1 MARNYYCLV
10 AGLREYTLDS
20 ERKGFD
26 AMKMR
31 DEIREEL
38 VGNDKMLLDLLYTF
52 YDIENIINIRNGRSS
67 FNHLGNFTQEELTEE
82 LANPQ
87 ELPQFLAD
95 IITAYKNKGREGAD
109 VDDDIDTSV
118 PFETSLWAS
127 YYRQCAASD
136 NVFIRQWYCF
146 DNQLRNICTAYT
158 AREQGR
164 PVAEELIGNDDVTYA
179 LSRSSAADFGL
190 KNEVGFIDTL
200 LSILS
205 TKDIIE
211 KEHRLDLLKWDYS
224 EELTTFEYFTIN
236 KVLSYLTKI
245 NIIQRWASLNKEI
258 GREMFD
264 RLLGE
269 LTRGELLDIA
279 ISEEEKNKHQT
290 I

>member
-52 YDIENIINIRNGRSS
+52 YDIENIINIRNERSS
-67 FNHLGNFTQEELTEE
+67 FNQLGNFTQEQLTEE

-87 ELPQFLAD
+87 ELPQFIAD
-95 IITAYKNKGREGAD
+95 TITAYKNKGREGAD

-127 YYRQCAASD
+127 YYCQCAASD
-136 NVFIRQWYCF
+136 NIFIRQWYCF

-190 KNEVGFIDTL
+190 KNEVSFIDTL

-269 LTRGELLDIA
+269 LTRGELLDKA
-279 ISEEEKNKHQT
+279 ISEEEKNKNQT